1 MPPQST
7 PQSLP
12 QASPQPSAADRTG
25 LLLFLV
31 PTLIWGTTWL
41 VIKFQLGVV
50 APEVS
55 VAWRFALAAALLHL
69 WCLVRGVPLR
79 LPWRRHLELVLL
91 GLLLFGVNYV
101 FTYRSEGYLTSGL
114 VAVLFASMAFWNL
127 LGARLFFGTPAPLAV
142 LGGAAL
148 GMAGVALLFWPELG
162 GLGAAPG
169 QLTGIALAL
178 GGTLFASA
186 GNLYSQRLSGRGLG
200 VVPSTA
206 WAMGYASLAV
216 LAWCVA
222 RGLPLTFDAR
232 PAYVLSL
239 LYLSLFGSVI
249 AFVSYLT
256 LIKRIG
262 AGRSGYSAAVIP
274 VVAMLVSTVFE
285 DYRWTPGAV
294 VGMAL
299 VSLGTV
305 LTLRAR
311 ARVSLPV
318 SRT

>member
-1 MPPQST
+1 MLAQSA
-7 PQSLP
+7 P
-12 QASPQPSAADRTG
+12 DRHG
-25 LLLFLV
+25 LFLFLI

-50 APEVS
+50 EPEVS
-55 VAWRFALAAALLHL
+55 VGWRFALAAALLHG
-69 WCLVRGVPLR
+69 WCLVRGVSLR
-79 LPWRRHLELVLL
+79 LPWRSHLELVLL
-91 GLLLFGVNYV
+91 GLLLFGINYV

-127 LGARLFFGTPAPLAV
+127 LGARLFFGTRAPAAV

-148 GMAGVALLFWPELG
+148 GVAGVAVLFWPELNGLRG
-162 GLGAAPG
+162 GQG
-169 QLTGIALAL
+169 QATGIALGL

-186 GNLYSQRLSGRGLG
+186 GNLYSQRLSGRGMP
-200 VVPSTA
+200 VVASTA

-216 LAWCVA
+216 LGWCVV
-222 RGLPLTFDAR
+222 RGLPLAFDAR
-232 PAYVLSL
+232 PPYVLSL
-239 LYLSLFGSVI
+239 LYLALFGSVV

-274 VVAMLVSTVFE
+274 VVAMLASTLFE
-285 DYRWTPGAV
+285 GYRWTAEAV
-294 VGMAL
+294 AGLVL

-311 ARVSLPV
+311 ERATARV
-318 SRT
+318 

>member
-1 MPPQST
+1 MPAPT
-7 PQSLP
+7 
-12 QASPQPSAADRTG
+12 SARPGATDRTG
-25 LLLFLV
+25 LLLFVV

-55 VAWRFALAAALLHL
+55 VAWRFGVAAALLHG
-69 WCLVRGVPLR
+69 WCLARGVPLR
-79 LPWRRHLELVLL
+79 LPWRRHLELVVL
-91 GLLLFGVNYV
+91 GLLLFGINYV

-114 VAVLFASMAFWNL
+114 VAVLFATMAFWNL
-127 LGARLFFGTPAPLAV
+127 LGARVFFGTRAPVGV

-148 GMAGVALLFWPELG
+148 GVAGVVLLFWPEVGRLHAG
-162 GLGAAPG
+162 PEQGL
-169 QLTGIALAL
+169 GIALGLA
-178 GGTLFASA
+178 GTLFASA
-186 GNLYSQRLSGRGLG
+186 GNLYSQRLSSRGLP

-206 WAMGYASLAV
+206 WAMAYASLAV
-216 LAWCVA
+216 LGWCVA

-232 PAYVLSL
+232 LPYILSL
-239 LYLSLFGSVI
+239 LYLALFGSVV

-274 VVAMLVSTVFE
+274 VVAMLASTLFE
-285 DYRWTPGAV
+285 GYRWTPEGGA
-294 VGMAL
+294 GLAL
-299 VSLGTV
+299 VCLGTV

-311 ARVSLPV
+311 ERAAQAA
-318 SRT
+318 